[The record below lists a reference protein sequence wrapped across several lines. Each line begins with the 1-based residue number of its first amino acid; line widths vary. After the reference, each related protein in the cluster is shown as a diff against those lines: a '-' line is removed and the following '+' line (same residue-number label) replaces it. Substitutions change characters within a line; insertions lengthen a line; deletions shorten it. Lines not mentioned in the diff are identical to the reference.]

1 MMRKVFVLL
10 MVLLAAAGTIF
21 AADTKQDV
29 VEITANVGDRTVY
42 RFTQNEYTDIKNDV
56 AGDKVTDTDISDGAA
71 SFYASAKT
79 NSETAI
85 TMKVKATGL
94 TRVVNDEYTSD
105 VVTLTI
111 NGTEFSD
118 EAESTYE
125 SNGYLDGEEVITF
138 TEEGIT
144 SSTLEG
150 YRPFSEQLR
159 LSADFSEATAGDYV
173 AFVTLIADAQ

>member
-21 AADTKQDV
+21 AEGTKHDV
-29 VEITANVGDRTVY
+29 VKITATVDDGTVY
-42 RFTQNEYTDIKNDV
+42 RFTQNEYTNIENDV
-56 AGDKVTDTDISDGAA
+56 TKDEVTDTDISDGKA

-94 TRVVNDEYTSD
+94 TRVVNNEYTSY
-105 VVTLTI
+105 VVPLTI
-111 NGTEFSD
+111 NGIKFSD

-125 SNGYLDGEEVITF
+125 SNGYLGGENVITF
-138 TEEGIT
+138 TEQNID
-144 SSTLEG
+144 SPKLNG
-150 YRPFSEQLR
+150 YRAFSKQLS

-173 AFVTLIADAQ
+173 AFVTLITDAQ